1 MSSNKSFFAPSG
13 DFFSVAAFS
22 DVLST
27 SASLAFR
34 AAKIFFASFWRV
46 GLVLLVA
53 AAYFGIKLY
62 DPSMSVDDFMYYI
75 FSTKY
80 SPTFPWHLFVPIA
93 AFALILVIECAFFV
107 SRVVRIMHSL
117 FLPDASGSTNF
128 TRRSFWLSLFS
139 LLITKQFFVFSLL
152 FYMDEPS
159 QEKPLRKSLKRGFW
173 MSLRLIPALLL
184 FGFFSKGLTLIAEG
198 IRFAVAALF
207 SNVLPSQLFFDQII
221 VAPLEAVGLV
231 AMYFFNLAVLYTLYT
246 KVMAKHR
253 DLFFEDISEQSN
265 EPN

>member
-159 QEKPLRKSLKRGFW
+159 QDKPLRKSIKNGFK
-173 MSLRLIPALLL
+173 LAVRLIPALLV
-184 FGFFSKGLTLIAEG
+184 FGFFSRGLMIVGESIKTALGVLISG
-198 IRFAVAALF
+198 I
-207 SNVLPSQLFFDQII
+207 LPSQLFFDQVIA
-221 VAPLEAVGLV
+221 APLETFGLV
-231 AMYFFNLAVLYTLYT
+231 VMYFFNLALMHTLYT
-246 KVMAKHR
+246 RTLAKHR
-253 DLFFEDISEQSN
+253 DLFFEETPGNLD
-265 EPN
+265 EPQ